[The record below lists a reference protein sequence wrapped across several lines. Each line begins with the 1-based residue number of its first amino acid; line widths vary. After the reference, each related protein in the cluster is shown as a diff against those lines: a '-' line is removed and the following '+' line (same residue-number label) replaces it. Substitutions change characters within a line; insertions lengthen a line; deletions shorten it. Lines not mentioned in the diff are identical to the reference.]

1 MFWEGFDWLHRI
13 FIFSMIFFKTGLCDY
28 FKVPQ
33 VTRKKNN
40 KRSKV
45 IFFFYSHLI
54 RKSRQKDKRQKID
67 KKTMN
72 LLNYENFKLRKYLN
86 CEYVL
91 LFAIFF
97 EQISEQTEPTAWSKL
112 PEKLKFKV
120 KIIVKVV
127 KRLPD
132 KI

>member
-1 MFWEGFDWLHRI
+1 
-13 FIFSMIFFKTGLCDY
+13 
-28 FKVPQ
+28 
-33 VTRKKNN
+33 
-40 KRSKV
+40 
-45 IFFFYSHLI
+45 
-54 RKSRQKDKRQKID
+54 
-67 KKTMN
+67 MN

>member
-45 IFFFYSHLI
+45 IFSFIHTQFVNRDKKI
-54 RKSRQKDKRQKID
+54 KDKKSTKRQ
-67 KKTMN
+67 
-72 LLNYENFKLRKYLN
+72 
-86 CEYVL
+86 
-91 LFAIFF
+91 
-97 EQISEQTEPTAWSKL
+97 
-112 PEKLKFKV
+112 
-120 KIIVKVV
+120 
-127 KRLPD
+127 
-132 KI
+132 